1 MDFLRAEDL
10 EEFVDGATEDP
21 STDKKGKTAAGSVPV
36 DAVSKDKKAEIKE
49 YQKKGSACNVG
60 VLKSLDGYHKKSV
73 QSLDIPK
80 EV

>member
-10 EEFVDGATEDP
+10 EEFVDGSTEDP

-36 DAVSKDKKAEIKE
+36 DAVSKDKRAEIKE
-49 YQKKGSACNVG
+49 YQKKGSACNV
-60 VLKSLDGYHKKSV
+60 VLKILHGYHKKSV
-73 QSLDIPK
+73 QSPDIPK